1 MRSTDLTWQPRL
13 TWEWLDRIR
22 DRAGLPLI
30 VKGIQTAEDAELALE
45 HGVEVIYVSNHGGRE
60 LDQAEAAIET
70 LREVV
75 DVVGDRAEIV
85 VDGGF
90 MRGTDVLKAIALGA
104 RAVGLGRLQALALA
118 AGGAAALVR
127 ALELLED
134 EIRTSMGLLGVRAG
148 RRARRELRAALA
160 GAAGGERAGGG
171 LPARAPRLAGL
182 RLSRAAH
189 ERERSASTS
198 TTSSRSAART
208 RSPSEATS
216 SSGSTGTSTART
228 IGPAS

>member
-1 MRSTDLTWQPRL
+1 M
-13 TWEWLDRIR
+13 
-22 DRAGLPLI
+22 
-30 VKGIQTAEDAELALE
+30 KGIQTAEDAELALE

-118 AGGAAALVR
+118 AGGAPVLER

-134 EIRTSMGLLGVRAG
+134 EIRTSMGLLGVCRIGELDASFVRRSQALGAVSVLAAAYPPEHPDWPTAG
-148 RRARRELRAALA
+148 
-160 GAAGGERAGGG
+160 
-171 LPARAPRLAGL
+171 
-182 RLSRAAH
+182 
-189 ERERSASTS
+189 
-198 TTSSRSAART
+198 
-208 RSPSEATS
+208 
-216 SSGSTGTSTART
+216 
-228 IGPAS
+228 